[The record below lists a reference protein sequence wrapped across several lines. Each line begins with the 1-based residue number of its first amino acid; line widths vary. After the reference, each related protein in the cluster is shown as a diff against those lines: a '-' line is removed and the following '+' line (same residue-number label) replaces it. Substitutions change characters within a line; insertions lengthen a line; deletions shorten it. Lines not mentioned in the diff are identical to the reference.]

1 MLIQQ
6 HRGVYGWI
14 LVVAAVCMTGVSV
27 TIAQDPPPPRADQ
40 LAQLL
45 MIRDIILTRYDQ
57 DGDGKLNA
65 EEKKSLNQD
74 AKANKEKAKKEFIA
88 RFDLDHDGRVSR
100 EEFQQMR
107 EKMRRMRKVM
117 PKPPLPENDPSNNP
131 GPPLPPHQGG
141 KVDARQ
147 VKIVVENSQKR
158 QFAVRPSL
166 FMLAQALILEKYD
179 ENLNGRLD
187 PNEVERF
194 VLNSRQLYW
203 ERVQEL
209 LVVYDSNKDGV
220 LSSEEKQHALEKLKN
235 EKNKL
240 STPGETLDDI
250 DLFIQETYET
260 ELMESL
266 KEGYTLLLEDENKG
280 TR

>member
-117 PKPPLPENDPSNNP
+117 PKPPLPKNEPSKNP
-131 GPPLPPHQGG
+131 GPPLPPHPDG
-141 KVDARQ
+141 KIGARQ

-187 PNEVERF
+187 PNEVERL

-240 STPGETLDDI
+240 SIPGETLDDI